1 MELVLPNNCVVLEQE
16 EMMYLE
22 GGLSVPNGALA
33 FGVNSAVNAAIAYFM
48 GGGGGFALFKAAIK
62 AVGRQTFTRYLRGA
76 LINFIGVQAAN
87 RISGT
92 VVGFVLGTGGL
103 SVGGMLARHLD
114 SGDKHPNNGWWDI
127 T

>member
-1 MELVLPNNCVVLEQE
+1 
-16 EMMYLE
+16 MYLD

-33 FGVNSAVNAAIAYFM
+33 FGVNSAINTTIAYFM
-48 GGGGGFALFKAAIK
+48 GGGGGIALVKAAIK

-76 LINFIGVQAAN
+76 LVDFIGVQAAN
-87 RISGT
+87 RIS
-92 VVGFVLGTGGL
+92 GTGGL

>member
-1 MELVLPNNCVVLEQE
+1 MELVLPKNYVTLDQE
-16 EMMYLE
+16 EIMYLD

-33 FGVNSAVNAAIAYFM
+33 FGVNSAINATIAYFM
-48 GGGGGFALFKAAIK
+48 GGGGGIALFKAAIK

-76 LINFIGVQAAN
+76 LVDFIGVQAAN

-103 SVGGMLARHLD
+103 SVGGILHNLC
-114 SGDKHPNNGWWDI
+114 GKNI
-127 T
+127 F